1 MSGMLAAH
9 FASNILLELEKINHP
24 VWLWLCQHFSKPRSI
39 QANNNRW
46 KDENI
51 VFESER
57 TSSMSVKMEKFQV
70 SSKVSSSYQ
79 IPCYQN
85 NTTSKLNT

>member
-9 FASNILLELEKINHP
+9 FASNILLELEKINY
-24 VWLWLCQHFSKPRSI
+24 LCQHFSKPRSI

-57 TSSMSVKMEKFQV
+57 TSSMLVKMEKFQV

-85 NTTSKLNT
+85 NTKSKLNT